1 MPKSSKRPAP
11 AAAAAKPTP
20 KRPRADVHPIQ
31 VAFAGR
37 VPDVP
42 GVIAAPMGS
51 GKPRVAGKVLDRI
64 VLERVAALDEGAQGV
79 LTIVVPTDRV
89 CCAHGLAWLG

>member
-11 AAAAAKPTP
+11 AAAAAKPTT

-42 GVIAAPMGS
+42 GVIVAPMGS

-64 VLERVAALDEGAQGV
+64 VPERVAALDEGAQGV
-79 LTIVVPTDRV
+79 LTIVLRQGQKDGITESSN
-89 CCAHGLAWLG
+89 AF

>member
-1 MPKSSKRPAP
+1 MPKSSKRPA
-11 AAAAAKPTP
+11 AAAAVKPTT

>member
-1 MPKSSKRPAP
+1 MPKRPAP
-11 AAAAAKPTP
+11 AAAAAKSVT

-37 VPDVP
+37 VPDAP
-42 GVIAAPMGS
+42 GVIVAPMGT

-64 VLERVAALDEGAQGV
+64 GPRRVAALDEGAQGV